1 MTSKVSKDHTTDNL
15 VRKIKK
21 ASARAKQIKWDKYVG
36 KIKLPDG
43 LSYQQKMRDETLLN
57 K

>member
-1 MTSKVSKDHTTDNL
+1 MATKVSRNHMTDNL

-21 ASARAKQIKWDKYVG
+21 ASARAKQIKWGKYVG

-43 LSYQQKMRDETLLN
+43 LSYQQKMRDEW